1 MAKIWNGP
9 PAGDDARK
17 DLFDSATD
25 LCNFVGLLGMRW
37 AAIRNLI
44 PDEGNGHRIYELLSR
59 DLVEMLDDA
68 GDILVCEH
76 EDCLKP
82 VHGDWDF
89 CESHGEESEDDS
101 EV

>member
-9 PAGDDARK
+9 AAGDDARK
-17 DLFDSATD
+17 DLFDSVTD

-59 DLVEMLDDA
+59 SRRDA
-68 GDILVCEH
+68 G
-76 EDCLKP
+76 
-82 VHGDWDF
+82 
-89 CESHGEESEDDS
+89 
-101 EV
+101 